1 MESLQKSKCQKIK
14 ILKSNCNMIIQYQIW
29 NATPLLSKNQ
39 CNSIE
44 NLEELNLL
52 LNKKNITIQLSFK
65 LIMRFKSENMDTGQ
79 PSEKNCKQGWN

>member
-1 MESLQKSKCQKIK
+1 MIGAKSLESLQKSKCQKIK
-14 ILKSNCNMIIQYQIW
+14 ILKSNFNMIIEYKIW

-52 LNKKNITIQLSFK
+52 LNKKKI
-65 LIMRFKSENMDTGQ
+65 
-79 PSEKNCKQGWN
+79 